1 MEVLFSSALIESV
14 REKFW
19 YVTEDSQG
27 TPRIFFD
34 SAAGSLVL
42 RQAQAAIERYS
53 RMSSYGG
60 GLFPDSRIVDA
71 LAEEAREAV
80 ADLINAPSPRHI
92 FTGESATAVLR
103 RLAEAIL
110 PSLPERSRLILSA
123 ADHNANID
131 AWRRTADELRAK
143 QFDVRIVPFDPR
155 TGTIDLAH
163 LESLLNDRVRLVAVS
178 HASNVLG
185 AENPIAQVRDLL
197 DRKSPEALLIVDG
210 VHFIAHGPVD
220 VQAMRADGY
229 VFSSYKIF
237 AQRGLS
243 FAYLS
248 DRVVRLPHY
257 KLAPAPD
264 EPPESWEWG
273 FRNPAD
279 LAPIIAVRDYLA
291 WLGAECFPVRARSL
305 DFRRWVRCGQ
315 IAIRQYEMTLVR
327 ALLDGVGT
335 TPGLRALDGVTV
347 YGVQDPEF
355 YHLKEPTV
363 AFTVKDQTSDAVA
376 LTLWQDFRIA
386 VRSGD
391 HYAQETHRHLGIP
404 DTVRASLAH
413 YNTVEEV
420 RRFLEALADIAR
432 RASHR

>member
-1 MEVLFSSALIESV
+1 MEALFSPTLIEAV
-14 REKFW
+14 RDKFW
-19 YVTEDSQG
+19 YVTEDSQA

-42 RQAQAAIERYS
+42 REAQAAIERYS

-60 GLFPDSRIVDA
+60 GLFPDSLVVDE
-71 LAEEAREAV
+71 LAERARAAV
-80 ADLINAPSPRHI
+80 ADLINAPSPPCI

-103 RLAEAIL
+103 RLAEALL
-110 PSLPERSRLILSA
+110 PSLPDGSRLILSA

-131 AWRRTADELRAK
+131 AWRRTADELKAK
-143 QFDVRIVPFDPR
+143 DFDLQMVRFVPE
-155 TGTIDLAH
+155 TGTIDLGH
-163 LESLLNDRVRLVAVS
+163 LESLLSDRVRLVAVS

-185 AENPIAQVRDLL
+185 AENPLRDVRALL
-197 DRKSPEALLIVDG
+197 DRKSPEAVLVVDG

-220 VQAMRADGY
+220 VQAMRADAY

-248 DRVVRLPHY
+248 NRLARLPHY

-264 EPPESWEWG
+264 DPPESWEWG

-291 WLGAECFPVRARSL
+291 WLGTACFPASAESVDLRTRVQ
-305 DFRRWVRCGQ
+305 RGQ
-315 IAIRQYEMTLVR
+315 TAIRQYEATLVR
-327 ALLDGVGT
+327 ALFDGVGT
-335 TPGLRALDGVTV
+335 TPGLRAMEGVTI
-347 YGVQDPEF
+347 YGVRDPEF

-363 AFTVKDQTSDAVA
+363 AFTLQSHTSDAVA
-376 LTLWQDFRIA
+376 ATLWRDYRIA

-391 HYAQETHRHLGIP
+391 HYAQQTHRHLGIT

-420 RRFLEALADIAR
+420 RQFLNALGEMTR
-432 RASHR
+432 RAPRP